1 MKLKKLITFLVTGG
15 MLCSTLIMGSA
26 FSACSNKGDSSSET
40 EQSSMSSD
48 NSSSEGNEDVPSV
61 ADNKI
66 SLVSPKTGASVEILD
81 EEIKS
86 YLAAKTPD
94 EALQILETYAKT
106 NKGSI
111 STTLSWKSNK
121 SSFYTVY
128 IADNEQFIDAKEY
141 MVSGFISS
149 LEIKNLIPATMYYWK
164 VKGSKKEDVS
174 EVRTFTTEACGVRY
188 ISAEGGANIR
198 DLGGWTTE
206 SGQTV
211 NYGLLYRGNML
222 NGFNGGAM
230 LTEEGIN
237 TFANEL
243 GIKTEI
249 DLRTIGSDNGGQ
261 TSNWFGENLQYIQ
274 APLNQ
279 FTTILD
285 YNSWQNLPDSQKQ
298 PVTKNAD
305 GSWRYDYKNYSANSL
320 KTIFDCLGNENNYP
334 IYFHCNAGADR
345 TGTLA
350 FLVSGL
356 LGVEYDGLVKDFE
369 MTSFSAYSG
378 KRYRSNVTGGTFDDS
393 GVYQNNENNFVAF
406 DALYRAMLENY
417 DAGSGKLSIAIENY
431 LTDYIGVSH
440 ETIANIKS
448 ILLKGTASQETIVLE
463 NRQDVLLADGGGVS
477 LGDVEYDEIKSIFIG
492 GVSLGTDLSN
502 LDVSAIYDSEKQT
515 STIWGERELTVTVS
529 KDGVEQRVIVP
540 VRIITRVIH
549 TAAEIQA
556 MADVREELKGYYML
570 GADIEVSYYG
580 FGKKL
585 YGTFDGNG
593 HTLTHGWLPG
603 NGLFGSLANG
613 SCVKNLTIDLTYSNG
628 TGAKYQAV
636 LAGDCI
642 GALIE
647 NLTVNYKAGEDN
659 TYWQY
664 DSYDTMGFIVRGDLV
679 NTTFRNV
686 EINAID
692 ENSGEYKELGAVLG
706 SRFGTGNVF
715 ENFVLNA
722 AKIDSFARNVDGV
735 ALNMEDYAGV
745 SGRIVADSVEE
756 NVMRAAR
763 KQVKIFLGERY
774 ENASVKSV
782 YMNDVALE
790 EYDYID
796 GELIF
801 PNNEKYYL
809 YLDKLFTVECEIGG
823 VTVIVKANVADD
835 AKRVTLDTIEY
846 FDMQAAS
853 NTISLSLGED
863 YAGYEAKYIQLGS
876 TEMGNDMSA
885 IDISSMKA
893 DEKLHGYNEF
903 VVLAEKDGQM
913 ICFTV
918 PVCLVTKYISS
929 LSELTSTLT
938 ANAWTTANVVYGYYR
953 LSRNI
958 GMEDDAFSSYSA
970 SVFDSNLAPWTAYST
985 LELIGFRGTF
995 DGAGYTVSGSSKKGN
1010 WGIFGYIGKGA
1021 VIKNVTFNDYGYN
1034 GEANRGVLAQS
1045 ISAATIENV
1054 TFNLYNGGGSGGSN
1068 GMSWISTW
1076 NTKNSTF
1083 KNVIFNTGDCSVGT
1097 LLGANNNE
1105 WSTKKNTFVDCKVI
1119 GTVSAIAAN
1128 GAPVATVDNTAGITK
1143 G

>member
-1 MKLKKLITFLVTGG
+1 MKLKKLITFLVTSA

-26 FSACSNKGDSSSET
+26 FSACSDKGDSSSGT
-40 EQSSMSSD
+40 EQSST
-48 NSSSEGNEDVPSV
+48 SSSSSSIEENEDIPS
-61 ADNKI
+61 ASDKKI
-66 SLVSPKTGASVEILD
+66 SLVSPKNGAAVKILD
-81 EEIKS
+81 EEIKA
-86 YLAAKTPD
+86 YLATATPA
-94 EALQILETYAKT
+94 EALQILETYANT
-106 NKGSI
+106 NKGGI

-121 SSFYTVY
+121 SSFYTIY
-128 IADNEQFIDAKEY
+128 IADNEQFINAKEY

-149 LEIKNLIPATMYYWK
+149 LEISNLIPATTYYWK
-164 VKGSKKEDVS
+164 VKGNKKEDVS
-174 EVRTFTTEACGVRY
+174 EVRTFTTEDCGVRY
-188 ISAEGGANIR
+188 ITAEGGANIR

-206 SGQTV
+206 NGQTV

-237 TFANEL
+237 TFVNEL

-249 DLRTIGSDNGGQ
+249 DLRTIGGDNGGQ
-261 TSNWFGENLQYIQ
+261 TANWFGEDLQYIQ

-285 YNSWQNLPDSQKQ
+285 YNSWQNLPDAQKQ
-298 PVTKNAD
+298 PVAKNAD
-305 GSWRYDYKNYSANSL
+305 GTWRYDYTNYSVTSL
-320 KTIFDCLGNENNYP
+320 KAIFDCLGDENSYP

-350 FLVSGL
+350 FLINGL

-378 KRYRSNVTGGTFDDS
+378 KRYRSHVTDGAFDDS
-393 GVYQNNENNFVAF
+393 GVYQNDENNFVAF
-406 DALYRAMLENY
+406 DALYRAILENY
-417 DAGSGKLSIAIENY
+417 DAGSGKLSTAIENY

-448 ILLKGTASQETIVLE
+448 ILLKGNAPQETVVIE
-463 NRQDVLLADGGGVS
+463 NRQDVFLANGSVS
-477 LGDVEYDEIKSIFIG
+477 LGDIEYDEVKSISLG
-492 GVSLGTDLSN
+492 GISLGTDLSN
-502 LDVSAIYDSEKQT
+502 LDVAAIYDSKKQT
-515 STIWGERELTVTVS
+515 STIWGERELTVLVS
-529 KDGVEQRVIVP
+529 KNGVEQRVIVP
-540 VRIITRVIH
+540 VRIITRVIK
-549 TAAEIQA
+549 TAAEIQQ
-556 MADVREELKGYYML
+556 MAEAREELKGYYML

-603 NGLFGSLANG
+603 HGLFGSLANG
-613 SCVKNLTIDLTYSNG
+613 SSVKNLTVDLNYSNG
-628 TGAKYQAV
+628 PGAQYQAV
-636 LAGDCI
+636 FAGDCI

-647 NLTVNYKAGEDN
+647 NVTINYKSGEDS
-659 TYWQY
+659 TYCQY
-664 DSYDTMGFIVRGDLV
+664 DSYNTMGFLVRGDLV

-692 ENSGEYKELGAVLG
+692 EKSGEYKELGAVLG
-706 SRFGTGNVF
+706 CRFGTGNVF

-722 AKIDSFARNVDGV
+722 AKIDSFARNKDGV

-790 EYDYID
+790 DYAYID

-823 VTVIVKANVADD
+823 VTIIVKANVADD
-835 AKRVTLDTIEY
+835 AQRVILDNIEY

-863 YAGYEAKYIQLGS
+863 YAGYNAKYIQLGS

-893 DEKLHGYNEF
+893 DKKLHGYNEF

-918 PVCLVTKYISS
+918 PVCLVTKYIGS
-929 LSELTSTLT
+929 LSEFTSTLT
-938 ANAWTTANVVYGYYR
+938 ANAWTTASTVYGYYR

-958 GMEDDAFSSYSA
+958 GSEDDALSSYSE
-970 SVFDSNLAPWTAYST
+970 SVFDSNLAPWTGYST

-995 DGAGYTVSGSSKKGN
+995 DGAGYTVSGNSKKGN

-1054 TFNLYNGGGSGGSN
+1054 TFNLYNGGGSGSGN

-1083 KNVIFNTGDCSVGT
+1083 KNVTFNTGDCVVGT

-1105 WSTKKNTFVDCKVI
+1105 WGTKKNTFIGCKVI
-1119 GTVSAIAAN
+1119 GTVTAIAAN
-1128 GAPVATVDNTAGITK
+1128 GTPVATVENTDGITK
-1143 G
+1143 E

>member
-1 MKLKKLITFLVTGG
+1 
-15 MLCSTLIMGSA
+15 
-26 FSACSNKGDSSSET
+26 
-40 EQSSMSSD
+40 MSSD
-48 NSSSEGNEDVPSV
+48 NSSSEGNEDVPS
-61 ADNKI
+61 AMDNKI
-66 SLVSPKTGASVEILD
+66 ALVSPKTGSSIKILD
-81 EEIKS
+81 DELKE
-86 YLAAKTPD
+86 YLLSTTPAQ
-94 EALQILETYAKT
+94 ALQVLEAYAET
-106 NKGSI
+106 NKGSV
-111 STTLSWKSNK
+111 STTLSWKPNK

-128 IADNEQFIDAKEY
+128 IADNEQFVGAKEY
-141 MVSGFISS
+141 AVSGFISS
-149 LEIKNLIPATMYYWK
+149 LEISNLIPATTYYWK
-164 VKGSKKEDVS
+164 VKGNKKEDVS
-174 EVRTFTTEACGVRY
+174 EVRTFTTEDCGVRY

-206 SGQTV
+206 SGQMV

-243 GIKTEI
+243 GMKTEI
-249 DLRTIGSDNGGQ
+249 DLRTIGVDDGGQ
-261 TSNWFGENLQYIQ
+261 TSNWFGEDLQYIK

-285 YNSWQNLPDSQKQ
+285 YNSWQNLPDAQKQ

-305 GSWRYDYKNYSANSL
+305 GSWRYDYQNFSTTSL

-334 IYFHCNAGADR
+334 VYFHCNAGADR

-350 FLVSGL
+350 FLINGL

-369 MTSFSAYSG
+369 LTSFSAYSG
-378 KRYRSNVTGGTFDDS
+378 KRYRSGVTGGAFDDS
-393 GVYQNNENNFVAF
+393 GVYQNNESNFVAF

-417 DAGSGKLSIAIENY
+417 DAGSGKISTAIENY

-440 ETIANIKS
+440 ETIANIKE
-448 ILLKGTASQETIVLE
+448 ILLKGSVEQETIVLE
-463 NRQDVLLADGGGVS
+463 NRQDVLLANGGGIS
-477 LGDVEYDEIKSIFIG
+477 LGGIEYDQVKSIFVG
-492 GVSLGTDLSN
+492 GVSLGTDLNS
-502 LDVSAIYDSEKQT
+502 LDVSVIYDGEKQT
-515 STIWGERELTVTVS
+515 STIWGERELTVTVC
-529 KDGVEQRVIVP
+529 KDGTEQIVIVP
-540 VRIITRVIH
+540 VRIITRVIN
-549 TAAEIQA
+549 TAEEIKE
-556 MADVREELKGYYML
+556 MADAREELKGYYML

-603 NGLFGSLANG
+603 NGLFGSLTNG
-613 SCVKNLTIDLTYSNG
+613 SCVKNLTIDLNYSNG

-642 GALIE
+642 GAVIE
-647 NLTVNYKAGEDN
+647 NVIVNYKSGEDS

-664 DSYDTMGFIVRGDLV
+664 DSYDTMGFLVRGDLV

-686 EINAID
+686 EINAKD
-692 ENSGEYKELGAVLG
+692 AVSGEYKELGAVLG

-722 AKIDSFARNVDGV
+722 AKIDSFARNKDGV

-745 SGRIVADSVEE
+745 TGRIVADSVEE
-756 NVMRAAR
+756 NVMKSAR

-774 ENASVKSV
+774 ENATVKSV
-782 YMNDVALE
+782 FMNDVALE

-796 GELIF
+796 GELVF

-809 YLDKLFTVECEIGG
+809 YLDKLFTVECEMDG
-823 VTVIVKANVADD
+823 VTVIVKANVTDD
-835 AKRVTLDTIEY
+835 AERIALKNVTY
-846 FDMQAAS
+846 YDMQATS

-863 YAGYEAKYIQLGS
+863 YAGYKAKYIQLGS
-876 TEMGNDMSA
+876 TEMGDNMSA
-885 IDISSMKA
+885 VDISSIKA
-893 DEKLHGYNEF
+893 DEKLHGNQEF
-903 VVLAEKDGQM
+903 VVLAEKDGHTV
-913 ICFTV
+913 CFTV
-918 PVCLVTKYISS
+918 PVCLVTKYIGS
-929 LSELTSTLT
+929 LSEFTATLT
-938 ANAWTTANVVYGYYR
+938 ASAWTKANVVYGYYR
-953 LSRNI
+953 LSGNI
-958 GMEDDAFSSYSA
+958 GTESDALGSYSEA
-970 SVFDSNLAPWTAYST
+970 VCDSNLAPWTAYNA
-985 LELIGFRGTF
+985 LELLGFRGTF
-995 DGAGYTVSGSSKKGN
+995 DGAGYSVSGSSKNGN
-1010 WGIFGYIGKGA
+1010 HGLFGYIGNGA

-1034 GEANRGVLAQS
+1034 GEANRGVLAQA

-1054 TFNLYNGGGSGGSN
+1054 TFNLYSGGGSGGSN

-1083 KNVIFNTGDCSVGT
+1083 KDVVFNVGNCSVGT

-1105 WSTKKNTFVDCKVI
+1105 WTIKQNTFIGCKVI
-1119 GTVSAIAAN
+1119 GTVSAVATNGGAA
-1128 GAPVATVDNTAGITK
+1128 VATVENTNGITPEEK
-1143 G
+1143 

>member
-1 MKLKKLITFLVTGG
+1 MKLKKLITFLVTSA

-26 FSACSNKGDSSSET
+26 FSACSNKGDSSSGT

-48 NSSSEGNEDVPSV
+48 SSSIEENEDIPS
-61 ADNKI
+61 ASDNKI
-66 SLVSPKTGASVEILD
+66 SLVSPKNGAAVKILD
-81 EEIKS
+81 EEIKA
-86 YLAAKTPD
+86 YLAAATPA
-94 EALQILETYAKT
+94 EALQVLETYAKT
-106 NKGSI
+106 NKGGV

-121 SSFYTVY
+121 SSFYTIY
-128 IADNEQFIDAKEY
+128 IADNEQFINAKEY

-149 LEIKNLIPATMYYWK
+149 LEISNLIPATTYYWK
-164 VKGSKKEDVS
+164 VKGNKKEDVS
-174 EVRTFTTEACGVRY
+174 EVRTFTTEDCGVRY
-188 ISAEGGANIR
+188 ITAEGGANIR

-206 SGQTV
+206 NGQTV

-237 TFANEL
+237 TFVNEL

-249 DLRTIGSDNGGQ
+249 DLRTIGVDNGGQ
-261 TSNWFGENLQYIQ
+261 TANWFGEDLQYIQ

-285 YNSWQNLPDSQKQ
+285 YNSWQNLPDAQKQ
-298 PVTKNAD
+298 PVAKNAD
-305 GSWRYDYKNYSANSL
+305 GTWRYDYKNYSVTSL
-320 KTIFDCLGNENNYP
+320 KAIFDCLGDENSYP

-350 FLVSGL
+350 FLISGL

-378 KRYRSNVTGGTFDDS
+378 KRYRSNVTDGAFDDS

-406 DALYRAMLENY
+406 DALYRAILENY
-417 DAGSGKLSIAIENY
+417 DAGSGKLSTAIENY

-448 ILLKGTASQETIVLE
+448 ILLKGKAPQETVVIE
-463 NRQDVLLADGGGVS
+463 NRQDVFLANGGVS
-477 LGDVEYDEIKSIFIG
+477 LGDIEYDEVKSISLG
-492 GVSLGTDLSN
+492 GISLGTDLSN
-502 LDVSAIYDSEKQT
+502 LDVAAIYDSEKQT
-515 STIWGERELTVTVS
+515 STIWGERELTVMVS
-529 KDGVEQRVIVP
+529 KNGVEQRVIVP
-540 VRIITRVIH
+540 VRIITRVIN
-549 TAAEIQA
+549 TAAEIQQ
-556 MADVREELKGYYML
+556 MAEAREELKGYYML

-593 HTLTHGWLPG
+593 HILTHGWLPG

-613 SCVKNLTIDLTYSNG
+613 SSVKNLTVDLNYSNG

-647 NLTVNYKAGEDN
+647 NVTINYKSGEDS

-664 DSYDTMGFIVRGDLV
+664 DSYDTMGFLVRGDLV

-722 AKIDSFARNVDGV
+722 AKIDSFARNKDGV

-790 EYDYID
+790 DYAYID

-835 AKRVTLDTIEY
+835 AQRVTLDNIEY

-863 YAGYEAKYIQLGS
+863 YAGYNAKYIQLGS

-893 DEKLHGYNEF
+893 DKNLHGYNEF

-918 PVCLVTKYISS
+918 PVCLVTKYIGS
-929 LSELTSTLT
+929 LSEFTSTLT
-938 ANAWTTANVVYGYYR
+938 ANAWTTASTVYGYYR

-958 GMEDDAFSSYSA
+958 GSEDDALSSYSA

-995 DGAGYTVSGSSKKGN
+995 DGAGYTVSGNSKKGN

-1054 TFNLYNGGGSGGSN
+1054 TFNLYNGGGSGSGN
-1068 GMSWISTW
+1068 GISWISTW

-1083 KNVIFNTGDCSVGT
+1083 KNVTFNTGDCAVGT

-1105 WSTKKNTFVDCKVI
+1105 WSTKKNTFIGCKVI
-1119 GTVSAIAAN
+1119 GTVTAIAAN
-1128 GAPVATVDNTAGITK
+1128 GTPVATVENTDGITK